1 MAHSPGF
8 LDDEQID
15 AAGAAG
21 PSLPSPVMGYQSN
34 LERIDL
40 GRDFAVGIVP
50 RPRNYSGS
58 AGDPEGLWKL
68 ASRKLAGLVP
78 CGSSE
83 VIIPIHRA
91 FLGTDRRDC
100 SSLDRN
106 TQSCLQK
113 IWMMRARG
121 SRDSQY
127 DGHNSAKLFHQHKV
141 GF

>member
-78 CGSSE
+78 E
-83 VIIPIHRA
+83 KRA
-91 FLGTDRRDC
+91 TGIYRTGCKGTGTV
-100 SSLDRN
+100 LI
-106 TQSCLQK
+106 T
-113 IWMMRARG
+113 A
-121 SRDSQY
+121 
-127 DGHNSAKLFHQHKV
+127 
-141 GF
+141 